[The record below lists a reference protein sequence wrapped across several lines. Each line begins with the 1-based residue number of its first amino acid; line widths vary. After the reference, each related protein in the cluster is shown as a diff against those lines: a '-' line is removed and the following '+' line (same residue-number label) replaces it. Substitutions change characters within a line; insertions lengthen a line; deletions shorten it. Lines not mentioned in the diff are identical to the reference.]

1 MSKHRFHFA
10 LVIMILVATATIVA
24 CKKGENEDCKT
35 CKALNTNGS
44 VAAEQKVCSDS
55 EQSAFYSANAGKE
68 IVCN

>member
-1 MSKHRFHFA
+1 MKMHRFYFG
-10 LVIMILVATATIVA
+10 LVVIIMIATAIAVS

-44 VAAEQKVCSDS
+44 VAAEQQICSDA
-55 EQSAFYSANAGKE
+55 EQSAFSSANPGKE